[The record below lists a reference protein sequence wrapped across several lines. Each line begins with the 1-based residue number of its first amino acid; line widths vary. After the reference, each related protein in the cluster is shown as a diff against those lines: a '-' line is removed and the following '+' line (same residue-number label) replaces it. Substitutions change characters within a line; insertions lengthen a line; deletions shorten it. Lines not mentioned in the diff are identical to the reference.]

1 MLEPGPLALVAVAL
15 LCGSFLNSFVGF
27 GFALITVPLMAVA
40 VGPSE
45 AVVLS
50 AVYGLL
56 SNGAVA
62 IRHRRDTDVPVVRR
76 LVAGSVP
83 GMVLGLA
90 VLITVPAA
98 PLQAAISVSVLV
110 SVVVLARG
118 WVIVDPHPGVDV
130 AAGFVS
136 GVLNTS
142 VGVSGPPV
150 IMDLHGRSLGKGPF
164 RASLVVFFAATG
176 LVAIALFAVAGRLD
190 ATLLLASVLAL
201 PAWPVG
207 SLLGGWAHRRFSEE
221 RFRTL
226 VLWMLV
232 LTALLTLA
240 SAVGSFAATPG

>member
-1 MLEPGPLALVAVAL
+1 VIEPGSLALVAVAL
-15 LCGSFLNSFVGF
+15 LCGSFLPSFVGF

-62 IRHRRDTDVPVVRR
+62 IQHRRDSDGPVVRR
-76 LVAGSVP
+76 LVFGSVP
-83 GMVLGLA
+83 GMALGLL
-90 VLITVPAA
+90 VLITVPPA
-98 PLQAAISVSVLV
+98 PLQIAISATVLLSVA
-110 SVVVLARG
+110 VLARG
-118 WVIVDPHPGVDV
+118 WVIVDPRPGVDV

-164 RASLVVFFAATG
+164 RATLVVFFASTG
-176 LVAIALFAVAGRLD
+176 LVAITLFVAAGRLD
-190 ATLLLASVLAL
+190 TTLLLASVLAL
-201 PAWPVG
+201 PAWPIG
-207 SLLGGWAHRRFSEE
+207 SVLGGWAHRSFSEE

-240 SAVGSFAATPG
+240 AATGLIGGK